1 MAFSLGRPGS
11 GETRVSAH
19 PEFGEL
25 NNATLAA
32 LLFELASQLHIER
45 TQRLALQAALTSK
58 GIITSV
64 AIEAVDADA
73 AFREELGNAADQS
86 VSKLLRV
93 LSESPDERV
102 PLRSQAS
109 HVSNGEN

>member
-1 MAFSLGRPGS
+1 
-11 GETRVSAH
+11 VSAH

-64 AIEAVDADA
+64 AIEAAGADA
-73 AFREELGNAADQS
+73 AFREEVGKAADQS
-86 VSKLLRV
+86 IRKLLRV

-102 PLRSQAS
+102 PLRSQAFR
-109 HVSNGEN
+109 VSDGEN

>member
-1 MAFSLGRPGS
+1 
-11 GETRVSAH
+11 VSAH

-93 LSESPDERV
+93 LSESLDERV

>member
-1 MAFSLGRPGS
+1 
-11 GETRVSAH
+11 VSAH

-25 NNATLAA
+25 NNAALAA

-58 GIITSV
+58 GILTRS
-64 AIEAVDADA
+64 AIEAAGEDA
-73 AFREELGNAADQS
+73 AVREEACKAADQAIR
-86 VSKLLRV
+86 KLLRV

>member
-1 MAFSLGRPGS
+1 M
-11 GETRVSAH
+11 SAH

-25 NNATLAA
+25 SNATLAA

-58 GIITSV
+58 GILTTA
-64 AIEAVDADA
+64 AIEAAGEDA
-73 AFREELGNAADQS
+73 AFREELGKAADQAIR
-86 VSKLLRV
+86 KLLRV

-109 HVSNGEN
+109 HVSSGEN